1 MCFIGEDGA
10 IGGVDDDAFV
20 QNTHGCVSYNPDW
33 FGGVADPLRL
43 GCTPGISAQWR
54 GTAGSPH
61 GFDHH
66 PVSRKPYVR
75 LSAQSLTIDNDNDGG
90 AAPCNAIPPTIT
102 FGTPVQGI
110 MAYDPRAPFMDMFWN
125 APGFSDL
132 PDGDFCFWVQKS
144 THDQILAIQMTFP
157 SWAPWSTGIRAVAFD
172 RLPVTPLTTGESP
185 RTGMSVGGIADM
197 CFDDQSRFIFAI
209 PGANT
214 VAITEPHTD
223 ESAHIII
230 QKEIG
235 GLQNGDGTQPTDLQ
249 GPASVDVDPRSQ
261 DILVADTGHDR
272 IVIFTS
278 SGTYKRQFV
287 TGANPYMVRVDN
299 FGRIFVATRGAGN
312 DGEGG
317 GLSIYDEFGKT
328 PIFGSIEGL
337 VKDSQTNR
345 NISRGL
351 VRINYPTSYSTP
363 NADPNNPATNPFL
376 SQQALTDDAGY
387 FRFSQ
392 VVLADQLG
400 ITATRAGYVDAT
412 VSVDVTP
419 GKTTTVEI
427 VMVPE
432 NTNSPGFGVVTG
444 TLQSS
449 KNGSPL
455 ANFNVGIQ
463 GTGISDRT
471 NGAGEF
477 AILGVPAGTQT
488 VVVSANGTIVYTQPG
503 VAVADGQTKD
513 LGAIEIDI

>member
-1 MCFIGEDGA
+1 
-10 IGGVDDDAFV
+10 
-20 QNTHGCVSYNPDW
+20 
-33 FGGVADPLRL
+33 
-43 GCTPGISAQWR
+43 
-54 GTAGSPH
+54 
-61 GFDHH
+61 
-66 PVSRKPYVR
+66 
-75 LSAQSLTIDNDNDGG
+75 
-90 AAPCNAIPPTIT
+90 
-102 FGTPVQGI
+102 
-110 MAYDPRAPFMDMFWN
+110 
-125 APGFSDL
+125 
-132 PDGDFCFWVQKS
+132 
-144 THDQILAIQMTFP
+144 
-157 SWAPWSTGIRAVAFD
+157 
-172 RLPVTPLTTGESP
+172 
-185 RTGMSVGGIADM
+185 MSVGGIADM